1 MKKFIISFT
10 EDENGIQPEPIWR
23 EFRSLEAAIVEACE
37 RINETKGWE
46 GDVEIFFN
54 DFMWRDDALNAK
66 EWVKVDTIPA
76 AEFSAKSKHHR
87 KHWRF

>member
-10 EDENGIQPEPIWR
+10 ADENGRQPAPIWD

-37 RINETKGWE
+37 RIDACHGWE
-46 GDVEIFFN
+46 GEVKIFFN
-54 DFMWRDDALNAK
+54 DFPWRDDALNAQ
-66 EWVKVDTIPA
+66 EWVEVDTIPA
-76 AEFSAKSKHHR
+76 AEFASKAKNPR

>member
-10 EDENGIQPEPIWR
+10 EDENGIQPAPIWE
-23 EFRSLEAAIVEACE
+23 EFRSLEAAIVEACA
-37 RINETKGWE
+37 RIDATTGWAGE
-46 GDVEIFFN
+46 VKIFFN
-54 DFMWRDDALNAK
+54 DCPWRDDDQNAQ

-76 AEFSAKSKHHR
+76 DEFVAKSKHPR